1 MSSVEDMSDFLL
13 TFCSCPS
20 QSTAFNIANALIE
33 ANIAACVTIQGGNNT
48 SVYRWNNQIEHT
60 SEAIL
65 LIKTTAN
72 RYPDLEQVILA
83 HH

>member
-1 MSSVEDMSDFLL
+1 
-13 TFCSCPS
+13 
-20 QSTAFNIANALIE
+20 
-33 ANIAACVTIQGGNNT
+33 

-83 HH
+83 HHPDELPEIIATPITMGLKGYLSWVEQCTNMPS